1 MIKDII
7 IKLTDP
13 RIRKYIIASIIVPA
27 ITAFILWGP
36 PDMLRKTSEPE
47 YCNTCHVMNEQFE
60 AWFMTGLHRNI
71 KCVDCHLPNSGHVR
85 HFIWKGLD
93 GMKDLA
99 MFHSGIYSE
108 DIGISSH
115 GKKIVKEN
123 CLRCHESMSTAV
135 NTDERDCW
143 SCHRR
148 VMHRQP
154 SIGMLH

>member
-1 MIKDII
+1 MKKYLAAVLAVTI
-7 IKLTDP
+7 LT
-13 RIRKYIIASIIVPA
+13 V
-27 ITAFILWGP
+27 FILWGP
-36 PDMLRKTSEPE
+36 PDLLKKTSEPE

-60 AWFMTGLHRNI
+60 AWFMTGIHRNI
-71 KCVDCHLPNSGHVR
+71 KCVDCHLPNTSPVR
-85 HFIWKGLD
+85 YFIWKGID

-123 CLRCHESMSTAV
+123 CLRCHEGMVTV
-135 NTDERDCW
+135 INTDERYCW

-148 VMHRQP
+148 IMHRYP
-154 SIGMLH
+154 EISMLH